1 MIRKINIPFVISA
14 LIALILVSVLF
25 TKCESERVQV
35 ATIHALTTE
44 NTHYKLKNGQLVNS
58 TEIAYFDKNQMKTQ
72 LDKEIAKKF
81 QKVKTVTKV
90 ITNTIIDTVEIVYR
104 DSIPCNFEKY
114 GSIIKK
120 DYSLNYKSN
129 QKGIELNS
137 IIIPDSLTIVSGVK
151 RKWFLGKET
160 YTLDITH
167 SNSLINDSS
176 VKSFELK
183 EKKRFYETT
192 LFKVG
197 IGILGGFLIAK

>member
-1 MIRKINIPFVISA
+1 MIRKINIPFAISA

-25 TKCESERVQV
+25 TKCESERVKV

-44 NTHYKLKNGQLVNS
+44 NTHYKLKNGQLVTS

-72 LDKEIAKKF
+72 LDKEIARKF
-81 QKVKTVTKV
+81 QKVKIVTKV
-90 ITNTIIDTVEIVYR
+90 ITNTIIDTVEIVYQ

-176 VKSFELK
+176 AKSFELK

-197 IGILGGFLIAK
+197 VGVLGGFFIAK

>member
-25 TKCESERVQV
+25 KKCESERVQV

-44 NTHYKLKNGQLVNS
+44 NTHYKLKNGQLVTS

-72 LDKEIAKKF
+72 LDKEIARKF
-81 QKVKTVTKV
+81 QKVKIVTKV
-90 ITNTIIDTVEIVYR
+90 ITNTIIDTVEIVYQ

-176 VKSFELK
+176 AKSFELK

-197 IGILGGFLIAK
+197 VGVLGGFFIAK